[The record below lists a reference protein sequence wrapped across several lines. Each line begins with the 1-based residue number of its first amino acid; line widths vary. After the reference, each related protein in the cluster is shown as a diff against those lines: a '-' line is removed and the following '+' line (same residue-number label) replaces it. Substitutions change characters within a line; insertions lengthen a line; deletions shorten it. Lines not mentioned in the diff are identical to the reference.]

1 MIAFELSQSQEN
13 LTTHSGLALVG
24 MALRPTQLDKKVNQF
39 RLATIKD
46 TPDISHSDVIRSY
59 VGLLCQGKHAYEAI
73 EDFRGQEPFFGLA
86 LGVKN
91 VPSSSTLRQRLNQ
104 LGDMNQAALL
114 LTGLKE
120 ESAGMLEHHRVD
132 LTPTLGKRI
141 ALDLDVAPF
150 DNSNTRKEGVGRT
163 YKGYDGYAP
172 MFAYLGEEGYL
183 VNLEL
188 RPGKQHCQKETP
200 AFLQETIRLARL
212 ITAETLLTRMDS
224 GNDALDNLSVLESEK
239 GVDYII
245 KRNLRREN
253 LQTWWALAK
262 KEGVCHQARLG
273 KIVYRGSTSRSKTLT
288 IDSKKVT
295 RSIRCVYQVIE
306 RTITAQ
312 GQHLLLP
319 EIEVETY
326 WTSLDHKPDIIIE
339 QYHQHGTSEQ
349 YHSEIKTDM
358 DLERFPSGKLATNQ
372 LVLHCALV
380 AYNCLRLIGQTAN
393 TSSGIPLRKP
403 AQRRRLNTVIQN
415 LIYLAA
421 RLVRHARRYKLAFA
435 RWSPWFGSFVFVYRR
450 LQC

>member
-1 MIAFELSQSQEN
+1 MITFELSQSQEN

-24 MALRPTQLDKKVNQF
+24 MALRSTQLDKNANQF
-39 RLATIKD
+39 RLPTIED
-46 TPDISHSDVIRSY
+46 MPDISHSDVIRSY
-59 VGLLCQGKHAYEAI
+59 VGLLCQGKHAFEAI
-73 EDFRGQEPFFGLA
+73 EDFRGEEPFFGLA
-86 LGVKN
+86 LGVKQ

-104 LGDMNQAALL
+104 LGEMEQAASL
-114 LTGLKE
+114 LTILKE
-120 ESAGMLEHHRVD
+120 ESASMLNHHRIH
-132 LTPTLGKRI
+132 LTPTLEKRV
-141 ALDLDVAPF
+141 ALDLDVSPF
-150 DNSNTRKEGVGRT
+150 DNSNTQKEGVGRT

-212 ITAETLLTRMDS
+212 ITDEPLLTRMDS
-224 GNDALDNLSVLESEK
+224 GNDALANLSVLEAEER
-239 GVDYII
+239 VDYII
-245 KRNLRREN
+245 KRNLRREDP
-253 LQTWWALAK
+253 QTWWKLAK
-262 KEGVCHQARLG
+262 EEGVRHKARPG
-273 KIVYRGSTSRSKTLT
+273 KIVYRGATTRQKTLT
-288 IDSKKVT
+288 IAGKAVT
-295 RSIRCVYQVIE
+295 RPIRCVYQVIE
-306 RTITAQ
+306 RTLTAK

-326 WTSLDHKPDIIIE
+326 WTSLEDKPNIIIE

-372 LVLHCALV
+372 LVLHCALI

-403 AQRRRLNTVIQN
+403 AQRRRLKTVIQN
-415 LIYLAA
+415 MIYLAA

-435 RWSPWFGSFVFVYRR
+435 RWSPWFHSFSFVYRQ

>member
-1 MIAFELSQSQEN
+1 MITFELSQSQEN
-13 LTTHSGLALVG
+13 LTTHSGLSLVG
-24 MALRPTQLDKKVNQF
+24 MALRSTQLDKKVNPF
-39 RLATIKD
+39 RLPAIKD

-59 VGLLCQGKHAYEAI
+59 VGLLCQGKHAFEAI
-73 EDFRGQEPFFGLA
+73 EDFRGEEPFFGLA
-86 LGVKN
+86 LSVKK

-104 LGDMNQAALL
+104 LGQMNQAASL

-120 ESAGMLEHHRVD
+120 ESAGMLDHHRVC
-132 LTPTLGKRI
+132 LRPTLEKRV

-150 DNSNTRKEGVGRT
+150 DNSNTQKEGVGRT

-212 ITAETLLTRMDS
+212 ITDEPLLTRMDS
-224 GNDALDNLSVLESEK
+224 GNDALDNLSILETEER
-239 GVDYII
+239 VDYII
-245 KRNLRREN
+245 KRNLRREDP
-253 LQTWWALAK
+253 QAWWDLAK
-262 KEGVCHQARLG
+262 REGVRRRARPG
-273 KIVYRGSTSRSKTLT
+273 KIVYRGSTTRQKTLT
-288 IDSKKVT
+288 IDGKKIT

-306 RTITAQ
+306 RAITAK

-326 WTSLDHKPDIIIE
+326 WTSLDHDPDIIIE

-372 LVLHCALV
+372 LVLHCALI

-393 TSSGIPLRKP
+393 MSSGIPLRKP
-403 AQRRRLNTVIQN
+403 AQRRRLKTVIQN

-435 RWSPWFGSFVFVYRR
+435 RWSPWFRSFAFVYRR

>member
-1 MIAFELSQSQEN
+1 MITFELSQSQEN
-13 LTTHSGLALVG
+13 LTTHSGLSLVG

-39 RLATIKD
+39 RLPTIKD
-46 TPDISHSDVIRSY
+46 TPDINHSDVIRSY
-59 VGLLCQGKHAYEAI
+59 VGLLCQGKHAFEAI
-73 EDFRGQEPFFGLA
+73 EDFRGEEPFFGLA
-86 LGVKN
+86 LGVKQ

-104 LGDMNQAALL
+104 LGQMEPAAQL

-120 ESAGMLEHHRVD
+120 ESAGMLDHHRVH

-141 ALDLDVAPF
+141 ALDLDVSPF
-150 DNSNTRKEGVGRT
+150 DNSNTQKEGVGRT

-183 VNLEL
+183 VNVEL

-200 AFLQETIRLARL
+200 AFLRETIRLARL
-212 ITAETLLTRMDS
+212 ITDETLLTRMDS
-224 GNDALDNLSVLESEK
+224 GNDATDNLSILEPEER
-239 GVDYII
+239 VDYII
-245 KRNLRREN
+245 KRNLRREDPHAW
-253 LQTWWALAK
+253 LELAK
-262 KEGVCHQARLG
+262 EEGVCHRARPG
-273 KIVYRGSTSRSKTLT
+273 KTVYQGATTRQKTLT
-288 IDSKKVT
+288 IDGKEVT

-306 RTITAQ
+306 RTITAK

-326 WTSLDHKPDIIIE
+326 WTSLDHEPSIIIE

-372 LVLHCALV
+372 LVLHCALM

-393 TSSGIPLRKP
+393 TSPGIPLRKP
-403 AQRRRLNTVIQN
+403 AQRRRLKTVIQN

-421 RLVRHARRYKLAFA
+421 RLVRHARRHKLAFA
-435 RWSPWFGSFVFVYRR
+435 RWSPWFRSFAFVYRQ

>member
-39 RLATIKD
+39 RLPAIKD

-132 LTPTLGKRI
+132 LTPTLGNRI

-150 DNSNTRKEGVGRT
+150 DNSNTQKEGVGRT

-200 AFLQETIRLARL
+200 AFLQEAIRLARL

-224 GNDALDNLSVLESEK
+224 GNDERGFAWTTL
-239 GVDYII
+239 
-245 KRNLRREN
+245 RNYS
-253 LQTWWALAK
+253 A
-262 KEGVCHQARLG
+262 
-273 KIVYRGSTSRSKTLT
+273 
-288 IDSKKVT
+288 
-295 RSIRCVYQVIE
+295 
-306 RTITAQ
+306 
-312 GQHLLLP
+312 
-319 EIEVETY
+319 
-326 WTSLDHKPDIIIE
+326 
-339 QYHQHGTSEQ
+339 
-349 YHSEIKTDM
+349 
-358 DLERFPSGKLATNQ
+358 
-372 LVLHCALV
+372 
-380 AYNCLRLIGQTAN
+380 
-393 TSSGIPLRKP
+393 
-403 AQRRRLNTVIQN
+403 
-415 LIYLAA
+415 
-421 RLVRHARRYKLAFA
+421 
-435 RWSPWFGSFVFVYRR
+435 
-450 LQC
+450 